1 MLHGRGL
8 LPASWVRRLSA
19 TAAVLVVAAFGSAAV
34 AAPALAATVPCTAT
48 DLISAISAAN
58 GSGGTVTLTSG
69 CLYTLTAVNNTTD
82 GGGVGLPVITGNVTV
97 QGNGATI
104 TRSTASGTPVFR
116 IFDVSSS
123 GSLTL
128 SSLTVNNGLA
138 NNGQQGGGG
147 IFNHGSLTISGSTFT
162 GNSAPAS
169 SGTSGGGINNSGTL
183 NVTTSTFSGNTGQE
197 GGAIFNQAT
206 ATITNNTF
214 TNNTGTIFGGG
225 GLLNA
230 AGSATVTGDTFTG
243 NTGPGGGAIDNDTTL
258 NISDSTF
265 TGNTAGTNGGGA
277 IDNFGATQ
285 ITQSTFSGNSA
296 PFDSNILNFTGF
308 TMSLSMSI
316 VANGQGAANCGGG
329 AAITDAGYNLDTGS
343 SCGFSSASQSM
354 SNTNPQL
361 GALAGNGGPTQT
373 MALPFGSPAV
383 DAIPSS
389 TPGCTGTDQRGTTRP
404 QGSGCDIGAY
414 ELVQT
419 GSGQPPPTPTG
430 LAVTGVS
437 SSSVSLSWNAS
448 SGATGYTVYRNG
460 ASAGTTGGPN
470 ATTFTDQT
478 VAPGTTYTYTVDAFS
493 GSAHSAQSQPVQ
505 ATTSASGGVQGVQ
518 SGAVSTG
525 SQVTSTTISLSAPV
539 HAGDLLVGWFGQYAA
554 SGQVHVSDSVNGT
567 WTRSSASTTFGT
579 HGDLALYY
587 VQNSAPAGSG
597 LTITISAGSAT
608 YLQGA
613 VSEYGGVATSGALD
627 QAVAAHGNSATVDS
641 GATASVGA
649 GELVVGGIITGG
661 SPGTV
666 TAGSSAGQPFTMR
679 AHTSGYSADLED
691 IQSSGA
697 GAQDAR
703 ATFSSSTDW
712 YAVVAT
718 FHTSGSGTATPPSV
732 PAGLKTTA
740 VTANSVALSWTA
752 STDTGGTLAGYT
764 VYRNGTSIGTTN
776 ATTTTF
782 TDSTAQPSTT
792 YSYTVDAFDTAA
804 NHSAQSTALPVTT
817 PAATATPPSV
827 PAGLKTTAV
836 TANSVAL
843 SWTASTD
850 TGGTLAG
857 YTVYRNGTS
866 IGTTNA
872 TTTTFTDST
881 AQPSTTYSYTV
892 DAFDTAANH
901 SAQSTALPVTT
912 PAATATPPSVPAGL
926 KTTAVTANSVALSWT
941 ASTDTGGTLAG
952 YTVYRN
958 GTSIGTTNATTT
970 TFTDSTAQP
979 STTYSY
985 TVDAFDTAA
994 NHSAQST
1001 ALPVT
1006 TPAATASSV
1015 KWVQGGTVST
1025 GSQVTSVTIKLTG
1038 AVSAGDLLVGWFGQ
1052 YNSSGQ
1058 VKVSDNI
1065 NGAWT
1070 RSSASTTFGSGHG
1083 DLALYYVQNAAAAP
1097 SGLTITITAT
1107 TATYLQGTMS
1117 EYSGVATTGALDQTA
1132 VAKGNSATVDSGPTA
1147 AVGAGELVVG
1157 GIITGGSPSS
1167 VTAGSTQGQAFTIRT
1182 KTSSGSADFEDVLAS
1197 VAGAQDTRATFASA
1211 TDWYAVAAVFHHA

>member
-1 MLHGRGL
+1 MLHGGL
-8 LPASWVRRLSA
+8 LPPSWVRRLSA
-19 TAAVLVVAAFGSAAV
+19 TAAVLLVAALGSAAV
-34 AAPALAATVPCTAT
+34 AAPALAATVPCTAS
-48 DLISAISAAN
+48 DLISAIAAAN
-58 GSGGTVTLTSG
+58 GSGSTVTLTSG
-69 CLYTLTAVNNTTD
+69 CVYTLTAVNNTTD
-82 GGGVGLPVITGNVTV
+82 GGGVGLPVISGNVTV

-128 SSLTVNNGLA
+128 SSLTVSNGLA

-147 IFNHGSLTISGSTFT
+147 IFNHGALTISGSTFT
-162 GNSAPAS
+162 GNSAPAT

-183 NVTTSTFSGNTGQE
+183 NVTTSTFTGNTGQE

-214 TNNTGTIFGGG
+214 SNNTGTIYGGG

-277 IDNFGATQ
+277 IDNFGATT

-296 PFDSNILNFTGF
+296 PFDSNILNYTGF
-308 TMSLSMSI
+308 TLKLSMSI
-316 VANGQGAANCGGG
+316 VANGQGAPNCGGG
-329 AAITDAGYNLDTGS
+329 AAFTDAGYNLDTGS
-343 SCGFSSASQSM
+343 SCGFSSASHSM

-361 GALAGNGGPTQT
+361 SALADNGGPTQT
-373 MALPFGSPAV
+373 MALPSGSPAV

-389 TPGCTGTDQRGTTRP
+389 TSGCTGTTDQRGTTRP

-430 LAVTGVS
+430 LTVTGVS

-460 ASAGTTGGPN
+460 TSAGTTGGPN

-478 VAPGTTYTYTVDAFS
+478 VAPSTTYTYTVDAFS
-493 GSAHSAQSQPVQ
+493 GSTHSAQSQPVQ

-554 SGQVHVSDSVNGT
+554 SGHVQVSDSVNGA
-567 WTRSSASTTFGT
+567 WTRSSASTTWGSG

-597 LTITISAGSAT
+597 LTITISAASAT

-627 QAVAAHGNSATVDS
+627 QAVATHGNSASVDS
-641 GATASVGA
+641 GATGSVGA

-666 TAGSSAGQPFTMR
+666 TPGSSAGQPFTMR

-712 YAVVAT
+712 YAAVAT
-718 FHTSGSGTATPPSV
+718 FHTPGSGTTQPPSV
-732 PAGLKTTA
+732 PAGLKTTSNTASA
-740 VTANSVALSWTA
+740 VGLSWTA
-752 STDTGGTLAGYT
+752 STDTGGTLGGYT
-764 VYRNGTSIGTTN
+764 IYRNGTSIGTTN

-782 TDSTAQPSTT
+782 TDSTVQPSTT
-792 YSYTVDAFDTAA
+792 YSYTVDAFDTAG

-817 PAATATPPSV
+817 PA
-827 PAGLKTTAV
+827 
-836 TANSVAL
+836 
-843 SWTASTD
+843 
-850 TGGTLAG
+850 GGT
-857 YTVYRNGTS
+857 
-866 IGTTNA
+866 
-872 TTTTFTDST
+872 
-881 AQPSTTYSYTV
+881 
-892 DAFDTAANH
+892 
-901 SAQSTALPVTT
+901 
-912 PAATATPPSVPAGL
+912 
-926 KTTAVTANSVALSWT
+926 
-941 ASTDTGGTLAG
+941 
-952 YTVYRN
+952 
-958 GTSIGTTNATTT
+958 
-970 TFTDSTAQP
+970 
-979 STTYSY
+979 
-985 TVDAFDTAA
+985 
-994 NHSAQST
+994 
-1001 ALPVT
+1001 
-1006 TPAATASSV
+1006 SSV

-1025 GSQVTSVTIKLTG
+1025 GTQVTSVTIKLTG

-1058 VKVSDNI
+1058 VQVSDNI

-1070 RSSASTTFGSGHG
+1070 RSSASTTFGSSGHG

-1097 SGLTITITAT
+1097 SGLTITITST
-1107 TATYLQGTMS
+1107 SATYLQGTMS
-1117 EYSGVATTGALDQTA
+1117 EYSGVATTGALDQAAT
-1132 VAKGNSATVDSGPTA
+1132 AKGNSATVDSGPTA

-1157 GIITGGSPSS
+1157 GIITGGSPNS

-1211 TDWYAVAAVFHHA
+1211 TDWYSVVAVFHHA